1 MADFKKY
8 IPKLKRWEG
17 GWSEH
22 KSDLGGSTNCGVT
35 LNTFRQFFGKD
46 KTVEDLKS
54 MTSYQWET
62 IMRTYWNRC
71 RGDQIENQSIAELF
85 VDWHIN
91 AGVNAIK
98 QTQKMFCITADGLV
112 GPVTLRY
119 LNSPNREVIF
129 NRLKERR
136 EQYYY
141 NIVRSNPSQR
151 VFLNGWLNRTR
162 SFKYE
167 DRPCGQ

>member
-1 MADFKKY
+1 
-8 IPKLKRWEG
+8 
-17 GWSEH
+17 
-22 KSDLGGSTNCGVT
+22 
-35 LNTFRQFFGKD
+35 
-46 KTVEDLKS
+46 
-54 MTSYQWET
+54 
-62 IMRTYWNRC
+62 MRTYWNRC
-71 RGDQIENQSIAELF
+71 RGDQIESQSIAEIF

-98 QTQKMFCITADGLV
+98 QVQKMFGITADGIV

-141 NIVRSNPSQR
+141 NLVRSNRKLSC
-151 VFLNGWLNRTR
+151 FLNGWLNRTR
-162 SFKYE
+162 SFTFE
-167 DRPCGQ
+167 G